1 MEFVGREEEQHKIK
15 NILNA
20 QSSSII
26 VVYGRRRIGKTHL
39 IEHSLD
45 NRRYLKIEG
54 KQGYGKLDQ
63 IKHSLYTLSK
73 FFKEPYL
80 AKLQLQTWTEVFDL
94 IAQKMDSGA
103 WVLYLEEL
111 QWLAHYDSELIS
123 DLKEVWDNTF
133 RKKPFFKLILC
144 GSAPSFMISKVV
156 RSKAL
161 YNRSQHIIP
170 LNEFTL
176 KEVND
181 FFLNKKSHIEVM
193 DAVLS
198 VGGIPEYLNYLRK
211 DSSVYLS
218 LCKNSFDKGSFF
230 SEEYE
235 KIFTSSLSENP
246 YYKKIIEFL
255 ASKKSASREEIISHL
270 KIKSGGSISQIL
282 LDLELCQFIEVI
294 LPYTAQKKGRVVRYC
309 ISDNYLHFYFK
320 FIHPHILTIRK
331 NGIKNIQTIIPIY
344 SYKQWLGYAFER
356 WCRRNHFTIA
366 QCLGFSDVEYKSG
379 AYFKNDTHDKNFQID
394 LLFERKDRV
403 LTVCEIKYS
412 DLEMDSSII
421 SEFRQKVKKL
431 GPMKNKTIQCILIC
445 AEKPSE
451 NISNEFD
458 KVLSIDEL
466 FKFYD

>member
-1 MEFVGREEEQHKIK
+1 MEFVGREDELRKIK
-15 NILNA
+15 TIL
-20 QSSSII
+20 SDPSPSII
-26 VVYGRRRIGKTHL
+26 IVYGRRRIGKTHL
-39 IEHSLD
+39 IEHSLE
-45 NRRYLKIEG
+45 NHRYLKIEG

-73 FFKEPYL
+73 FFNEPYL
-80 AKLQLQTWTEVFDL
+80 VKLQLKTWTEVFDL
-94 IAQKMDSGA
+94 IAQKMNSGT

-111 QWLAHYDSELIS
+111 QWLAHYESELIS
-123 DLKEVWDNTF
+123 DLKEVWDNNF
-133 RKKPFFKLILC
+133 RKNPNFKLILC

-161 YNRSQHIIP
+161 YNRSQHIVP
-170 LNEFTL
+170 LNEFSL
-176 KEVND
+176 KEVSD
-181 FFLNKKSHIEVM
+181 FFNNKKSHLEVM

-198 VGGIPEYLNYLRK
+198 VGGIPEYLSYLRK

-255 ASKKSASREEIISHL
+255 ALKKSASRAEILSHL
-270 KIKSGGSISQIL
+270 KIKSGGSLSAIL
-282 LDLELCQFIEVI
+282 LDLELCQFIEAI
-294 LPYTAQKKGRVVRYC
+294 LPYTAQNKGRIVRYC
-309 ISDNYLHFYFK
+309 IADNYLHFYFK
-320 FIHPHILTIRK
+320 FIHPHLLTIRK
-331 NGIKNIQTIIPIY
+331 NGIKNIQTIMPIY

-356 WCRRNHFTIA
+356 WCRKNHFIIA

-379 AYFKNDTHDKNFQID
+379 AYFKKDTKDKNFQID

-421 SEFRQKVKKL
+421 NEFKQKLKKL
-431 GPMKNKTIQCILIC
+431 GPIKNKTIQRILIC
-445 AEKPSE
+445 AVKPSE
-451 NISNEFD
+451 KISNEFD
-458 KVLSIDEL
+458 KVLSINEL
-466 FKFYD
+466 FNFYY